1 MRPIFT
7 IHAGE
12 YLVASFFE
20 EKFKNYNVWIPS
32 KDTGIDLLVTNST
45 NKKTVSIQV
54 KFSKDWTTHITE
66 ALQHGLKSCGW
77 WTLDRDKLSKSPAD
91 FWIFV
96 LYGFNQESIQYVII
110 SPQELLKKLVLIH
123 GSVKRIQTYLWVT
136 KKDKCWE
143 TRGLKKEEQILI
155 ANHIYSSKSRDFKEY
170 LNNWRAMEKELK

>member
-12 YLVASFFE
+12 YLVASFVE

-54 KFSKDWTTHITE
+54 KFSKDWTTHIPE

-77 WTLDRDKLSKSPAD
+77 WTLNRDKLSKSLAD

-96 LYGFNQESIQYVII
+96 LYGLSQESIQYVII
-110 SPQELLKKLVLIH
+110 RPKELLRKLTLIH
-123 GSVKRIQTYLWVT
+123 GSNKGIQTYLWVT

-143 TRGLKKEEQILI
+143 TRGLKKEEEILV
-155 ANHIYSSKSRDFKEY
+155 ANHRYSNNGRDFKEY
-170 LNNWRAMEKELK
+170 LNNWRVIERELK